1 MLLEIFYLI
10 CTQKLCFKRYN
21 PYTPRQNVGN
31 PRYWPPCPRRNMS
44 QYAKH
49 WWSPNIVMWPLIL
62 KEILYWII
70 IKWLKTH
77 ILAVSTFLSHRQAHK
92 WRGFFFTKFTTLNH
106 SYNFQQAMIVML
118 FPIWRHWSC
127 NTMMQFQFF
136 ELFLTAYFHI
146 IYSQIQD
153 REKPRMIYGKE
164 KIIALSLIISSLIF
178 YLTLSN

>member
-106 SYNFQQAMIVML
+106 SYNFSASNDCDAVSYLASLKLQYNDAISVLWVISNGL
-118 FPIWRHWSC
+118 FSH
-127 NTMMQFQFF
+127 
-136 ELFLTAYFHI
+136 Y
-146 IYSQIQD
+146 
-153 REKPRMIYGKE
+153 
-164 KIIALSLIISSLIF
+164 IF
-178 YLTLSN
+178 PDSR